1 MPPFIAYGFACGVH
15 LPLTLGIKVVIVPN
29 LDPNKLG
36 SLIWKYKPEHMFGVP
51 SHYQQLAVD
60 PKLQNKDLSFIRN
73 YAAGG
78 DAIARGAEQTVN
90 DFLAAHNVE
99 FPIAKGY
106 GMTEVSSAATAA
118 AGRNN
123 KPGSVGLPLVSTLVS
138 VFEPGTDT
146 ELPHRPAG

>member
-1 MPPFIAYGFACGVH
+1 M
-15 LPLTLGIKVVIVPN
+15 VIVPN

-78 DAIARGAEQTVN
+78 DAIARVPSRRSTTSWPLTMWN
-90 DFLAAHNVE
+90 S
-99 FPIAKGY
+99 P
-106 GMTEVSSAATAA
+106 SPRATA
-118 AGRNN
+118 
-123 KPGSVGLPLVSTLVS
+123 
-138 VFEPGTDT
+138 
-146 ELPHRPAG
+146 

>member
-1 MPPFIAYGFACGVH
+1 M
-15 LPLTLGIKVVIVPN
+15 VIIPN
-29 LDPNKLG
+29 LDSNKLG

-99 FPIAKGY
+99 FPIAKGHW
-106 GMTEVSSAATAA
+106 SA
-118 AGRNN
+118 RWC
-123 KPGSVGLPLVSTLVS
+123 PPLSRAPTRS
-138 VFEPGTDT
+138 CPSASGASCAS
-146 ELPHRPAG
+146 PAPAL

>member
-1 MPPFIAYGFACGVH
+1 
-15 LPLTLGIKVVIVPN
+15 
-29 LDPNKLG
+29 
-36 SLIWKYKPEHMFGVP
+36 MFGVP

-118 AGRNN
+118 AAGTTSPAAWVCRWSARWC
-123 KPGSVGLPLVSTLVS
+123 PSLSRAPTQSCPSASGVSCAS
-138 VFEPGTDT
+138 
-146 ELPHRPAG
+146 PAPAL

>member
-1 MPPFIAYGFACGVH
+1 
-15 LPLTLGIKVVIVPN
+15 
-29 LDPNKLG
+29 
-36 SLIWKYKPEHMFGVP
+36 MFGVP

-106 GMTEVSSAATAA
+106 GMTEASSAATAA
-118 AGRNN
+118 AGQNN
-123 KPGSVGLPLVSTLVS
+123 KPGSVGLPLVNTLVS
-138 VFEPGTDT
+138 AFEPGTDT
-146 ELPHRPAG
+146 ELPIGQRGELCISGSGCIPVTSAIWTRTALSIWTAGSSGSSSVTMASRCSPP